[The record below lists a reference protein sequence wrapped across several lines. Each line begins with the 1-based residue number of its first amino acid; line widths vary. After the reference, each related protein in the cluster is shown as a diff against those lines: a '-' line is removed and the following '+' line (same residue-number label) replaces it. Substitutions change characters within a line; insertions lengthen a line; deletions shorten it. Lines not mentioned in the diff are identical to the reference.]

1 MEKGEMGLMGGGSS
15 PTIATPTVQATKAP
29 SMADGTVQNAY
40 AASKKRYA
48 AAGTKTTILTS
59 GSGASGAPATAGKT
73 LLGQ

>member
-1 MEKGEMGLMGGGSS
+1 MGLSGSS
-15 PTIATPTVQATKAP
+15 PAIATPDAVQTKAP
-29 SMADGTVQNAY
+29 KMADTAVQDAY
-40 AASKKRYA
+40 GAAKKRYA